1 MQGDRSAAGR
11 WGSEFLVRLENSAG
25 EQSQMH
31 DDEAGPDS
39 DLLHRE
45 DTPCLRVS
53 PTSLAPQ

>member
-1 MQGDRSAAGR
+1 MMQGDRSAGGR

-25 EQSQMH
+25 EQPQMH

-39 DLLHRE
+39 DLHGE